1 MRESIWIKWWG
12 AGSALFE
19 LFTPFPGICICICIQ
34 ICICISW
41 VFYINVSISA
51 LCLSSYLHHICIQS
65 VTATCRQL
73 WGMFGQKYIFCNKKG
88 ISSAPLDRISSQLL
102 FCISCP
108 SVMRFA
114 VSGINKQSGGSGN
127 ITECNSQGPKLIWAR
142 FGGAKGTELYLHC
155 TVVTGGYG
163 GYGGGTQTQ
172 GTTCCPCPCLT
183 YVFRYNVFVHIFIWY
198 LSTASYCICPHS
210 HSIFVHILIWYL

>member
-1 MRESIWIKWWG
+1 MLAIAST
-12 AGSALFE
+12 E
-19 LFTPFPGICICICIQ
+19 LCELVLYF
-34 ICICISW
+34 SSM
-41 VFYINVSISA
+41 YNNVSISA

-73 WGMFGQKYIFCNKKG
+73 WGMFGQKYLFLQQKG

-127 ITECNSQGPKLIWAR
+127 ITECNSQGPKLICAR
-142 FGGAKGTELYLHC
+142 FGGSKGTELYLHC
-155 TVVTGGYG
+155 IALYWLTDWGDMVGRHRHKGRHVVPAHVWLMYLD
-163 GYGGGTQTQ
+163 
-172 GTTCCPCPCLT
+172 TT
-183 YVFRYNVFVHIFIWY
+183 Y
-198 LSTASYCICPHS
+198 LSTSS
-210 HSIFVHILIWYL
+210 